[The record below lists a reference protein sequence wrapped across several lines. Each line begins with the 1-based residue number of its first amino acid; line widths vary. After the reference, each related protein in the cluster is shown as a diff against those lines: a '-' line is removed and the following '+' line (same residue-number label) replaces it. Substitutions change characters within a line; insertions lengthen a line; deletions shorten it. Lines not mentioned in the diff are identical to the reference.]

1 MISGR
6 PREMEPMLARGG
18 VMGALIRERDW
29 AGTAAG
35 VMEAWPQ
42 SLRTALSV
50 CLLSKFPM
58 FVFWGPDMV
67 QFYNDMFVP
76 VMGSKHPAGLGQPAR
91 DCWRETWDL
100 VGPMLNGVM
109 AGGEAS
115 YFDDLPVTLERSGYT
130 EECYFTFCYTPVHDE
145 AGKVGGIFGTV
156 SETTARVVGE
166 RRLQILREL
175 SDIARAVDSAAEVCA
190 HAAEVFAKHPVD
202 VPYALLY
209 LLDADDANARLAA
222 ATGLPAGD
230 PLRQPVIQLTGDGP
244 WPLAKATVH
253 MVDVKREVPYL
264 AREGFDPPSRA
275 VVMPFR
281 QSAGARPG
289 GFLVAGLNSGR
300 PLDEDYRAFA
310 SLAAGHIAAAIADAT
325 AFAAERRRA
334 QALAE
339 LDRAKSA
346 FFANV
351 SHELRTPLTLMLG
364 PLDDALSAPGGLG
377 QEQVT
382 LVRRN
387 GRRLLKLVNT
397 LLDLSRLEAGRLGA
411 AFRPVDLSAL
421 TSDLAAAFS
430 EATDRAGLEL
440 RIACEPLGEPVY
452 VDPDLWEQIVLNLV
466 SNAFK
471 FTLEG
476 RITVELR
483 AVDGHAQLAV
493 SDTGSGIPAHEV
505 ERVFERFH
513 RITTHRARSHEGAGI
528 GLALVRELVELH
540 GGTVSVQSTVG
551 RGSRFVLRVPFG
563 RAHLPVGQIQDG
575 DGLPLM
581 MSGSLFVDEA
591 LAWLPE
597 AGSGERG
604 PWAGEISHRVTG
616 APPVSAGRLDTSRAH
631 VMIVDDNSDM
641 RAYLTRLL
649 SPHWQVETVDSG
661 TTALERVRDHPPDL
675 LVADVMMPGLGGL
688 ELVGALR
695 ADPATRELPMIVLSA
710 RAGEEAAIEGLAAGA
725 DDYLAKPFSSRD
737 LIARVRANLELSR
750 LRRAA
755 AAELRAEHDRFK
767 QTLQQ
772 LPVGVI
778 LTAAPSGRVVM
789 ANEQIEEILGH
800 QLTGAVSTDENGAY
814 RGFTLQGEPLPSE
827 RSPLARAIRGGEA
840 VHGERMVY
848 ERRDGRRITVRVNAA
863 PICDEHGHPFAG
875 VVVIEDVTRQLR
887 LERLLAA
894 QRDILLLVAQGA
906 PLPEVLA
913 TIVRIAEE
921 LSQHNARASVLLR
934 SDDGRRLQHGAAPS
948 LPGAYNHAIDGITIA
963 EAAGSC
969 GTAAHRGETVIVTD
983 IQADPLWADF
993 RDLAQEHGLRACWST
1008 PIVAADGALVGTFAV
1023 YHGEPHT
1030 PGPEERSFIELLS
1043 QTAAVAIQRS
1053 RDARARAKQFSE
1065 LQTSLLPRA
1074 LAPVPGVEVAAA
1086 FHPATRY
1093 LQVGGDFYDVFPLGG
1108 GAWGFVIGDVCGHGA
1123 AAAAVTALT
1132 RHTTRAVALL
1142 EPEPGQVL
1150 ATVNAALLASD
1161 YDRFCTA
1168 VYGRL
1173 TPHAAGA
1180 SITLASGGHP
1190 APLLRRNSGETKVL
1204 DAHGPFLGVIPDPHF
1219 PQITIE
1225 LEPGNVLL
1233 LHTDGLTERN
1243 PHLRDEAELQALLT
1257 SVDGHDAHE
1266 ILEQIERQSL
1276 GPGPR
1281 RLADDVAILLL
1292 RAQSR

>member
-18 VMGALIRERDW
+18 VAGALIGERDW
-29 AGTAAG
+29 AATAVG

-100 VGPMLNGVM
+100 VGPMLAGVM

-130 EECYFTFCYTPVHDE
+130 EECYFTFCYAPVHDE
-145 AGKVGGIFGTV
+145 AGQVGGIFGTV
-156 SETTARVVGE
+156 SETTSRVVGE

-175 SDIARAVDSAAEVCA
+175 SDMARAVDSAAEVCVR
-190 HAAEVFAKHPVD
+190 AAEVFARYPVD

-209 LLDADDANARLAA
+209 LLDADGATARLAA
-222 ATGLPAGD
+222 VTGLPAGD
-230 PLRQPVIQLTGDGP
+230 PLRPPVIQLTGDGP
-244 WPLAKATVH
+244 WPFAKAAEQ
-253 MVDVKREVPYL
+253 MVDVEREVPYL

-275 VVMPFR
+275 LVMPFR
-281 QSAGARPG
+281 QSAAARAG

-364 PLDDALSAPGGLG
+364 PLDDARSASGGLG
-377 QEQVT
+377 QEQAT

-421 TSDLAAAFS
+421 TRDLAAAFS
-430 EATDRAGLEL
+430 EATERAGLEL
-440 RIACEPLGEPVY
+440 RIACGQLDEPVY

-476 RITVELR
+476 RISVELR
-483 AVDGHAQLAV
+483 AIDGYAELTV
-493 SDTGSGIPAHEV
+493 SDTGSGIPAPEM

-513 RITTHRARSHEGAGI
+513 RITTRRARSHEGAGI
-528 GLALVRELVELH
+528 GLALVRELAELH
-540 GGTVSVQSTVG
+540 GGSVSAQSTVG
-551 RGSRFVLRVPFG
+551 QGSRFTVRLPFG
-563 RAHLPVGQIQDG
+563 RAHLPVGQVQDG
-575 DGLPLM
+575 DGPPQV

-597 AGSGERG
+597 VGSAARG
-604 PWAGEISHRVTG
+604 PLAGEISDRAIA
-616 APPVSAGRLDTSRAH
+616 APAASAGRAGPH

-641 RAYLTRLL
+641 RTYLTRLL
-649 SPHWQVETVDSG
+649 SPHWQVETVDNG

-688 ELVGALR
+688 ELLGALR
-695 ADPATRELPMIVLSA
+695 ADPATRELPVIVLSA

-737 LIARVRANLELSR
+737 LIARVRTNLELSR

-755 AAELRAEHDRFK
+755 AAELRAEHDRLK

-778 LTAAPSGRVVM
+778 LTEAPSGRVVM
-789 ANEQIEEILGH
+789 ANEQVEEILGY
-800 QLTGAVSTDENGAY
+800 QLSGAVSTDENGAY
-814 RGFTLQGEPLPSE
+814 RGFTLHGEPLPVE

-840 VHGERMVY
+840 VHGDRMLY
-848 ERRDGRRITVRVNAA
+848 DRGDGRRITVQVNAA
-863 PICDEHGHPFAG
+863 PICDEQGHAFAG

-894 QRDILLLVAQGA
+894 QRDILLLVAQGV

-934 SDDGRRLQHGAAPS
+934 SDDGRHLRHGAAPS
-948 LPGAYNHAIDGITIA
+948 LPDAYNRAIDGITIA
-963 EAAGSC
+963 AAAGSC
-969 GTAAHRGETVIVTD
+969 GTAAYRGEAVIVTD

-993 RDLAQEHGLRACWST
+993 RDLAREHGLRACWST

-1030 PGPEERSFIELLS
+1030 PGPEERSFIELFAR
-1043 QTAAVAIQRS
+1043 TAAVAIQRS
-1053 RDARARAKQFSE
+1053 RDARARAEQFSE

-1086 FHPATRY
+1086 FHPATRD
-1093 LQVGGDFYDVFPLGG
+1093 LQVGGDFYDVFPLGD

-1180 SITLASGGHP
+1180 TITFASGGHP
-1190 APLLRRNSGETKVL
+1190 APLLRRNSGEIEVL
-1204 DAHGPFLGVIPDPHF
+1204 DANGPFLGVIPDPHF
-1219 PQITIE
+1219 PQITTE

-1243 PHLRDEAELQALLT
+1243 PHLRDEVALQALLT
-1257 SVDGHDAHE
+1257 SVDGRNAGE

-1276 GPGPR
+1276 GPAPR
-1281 RLADDVAILLL
+1281 RLANDVAILLL
-1292 RAQSR
+1292 RAQRR

>member
-1 MISGR
+1 MTSRR

-18 VMGALIRERDW
+18 VAGALIREHDW
-29 AGTAAG
+29 AGTPVG

-76 VMGSKHPAGLGQPAR
+76 VMGSKHPAGLGQSAR
-91 DCWRETWDL
+91 ECWQETWDL

-115 YFDDLPVTLERSGYT
+115 YFDDLPVTLERSGHT
-130 EECYFTFCYTPVHDE
+130 EECYFTFCYAPVHDE
-145 AGKVGGIFGTV
+145 AGNVGGIFGTV

-166 RRLQILREL
+166 RRLNILREL

-190 HAAEVFAKHPVD
+190 HAADVFAKHPID

-209 LLDADDANARLAA
+209 LLDADGANARLAA
-222 ATGLPAGD
+222 ASGLLADD
-230 PLRQPVIQLTGDGP
+230 PLRQPVIRLADDGP
-244 WPLAKATVH
+244 WPLAKAAEH
-253 MVDVKREVPYL
+253 MVDVEREVPYL

-275 VVMPFR
+275 LVMPFK
-281 QSAGARPG
+281 QSAGPRPG
-289 GFLVAGLNSGR
+289 GFFVAGLNSRR

-310 SLAAGHIAAAIADAT
+310 NLAAGHIAAAIADAT

-334 QALAE
+334 RALAE
-339 LDRAKSA
+339 LDLAKSA

-351 SHELRTPLTLMLG
+351 SHELRTPLTLILG
-364 PLDDALSAPGGLG
+364 PLDDAMAAAEGLG
-377 QEQVT
+377 REQVP

-387 GRRLLKLVNT
+387 GRRLLRLVNT
-397 LLDLSRLEAGRLGA
+397 LLGLSRIEAGRLDA

-421 TSDLAAAFS
+421 TTDLAAAFS
-430 EATDRAGLEL
+430 EVTERAGLDL
-440 RIACEPLGEPVY
+440 HIACEQLGEPVY

-471 FTLEG
+471 FTLKG
-476 RITVELR
+476 RIAVELA
-483 AVDGHAQLAV
+483 AVDGHAELAV
-493 SDTGSGIPAHEV
+493 SDTGSGIPAHEM
-505 ERVFERFH
+505 ERLFERFH
-513 RITTHRARSHEGAGI
+513 RITTRQARSHEGAGI
-528 GLALVRELVELH
+528 GLALVREIVELH
-540 GGTVSVQSTVG
+540 GGTMSVQSTVG
-551 RGSRFVLRVPFG
+551 QGSRFTLRLPFG
-563 RAHLPVGQIQDG
+563 RAHLPADQIQDG
-575 DGLPLM
+575 DSRPLLV
-581 MSGSLFVDEA
+581 SGSLFVDEA
-591 LAWLPE
+591 LAWLPQ
-597 AGSGERG
+597 ADSGQRD
-604 PWAGEISHRVTG
+604 PLADEISDRAIAVP
-616 APPVSAGRLDTSRAH
+616 AVSAGRLDTSSAR
-631 VMIVDDNSDM
+631 VMIVDDNADM

-649 SPHWQVETVDSG
+649 SPHWQVETVDNG
-661 TTALERVRDHPPDL
+661 TTALERVRDHPPDV
-675 LVADVMMPGLGGL
+675 LVADVMMPELGGL
-688 ELVGALR
+688 ELLSALR
-695 ADPATRELPMIVLSA
+695 ADPATRELSVILLSA

-750 LRRAA
+750 LRRTA
-755 AAELRAEHDRFK
+755 AAELRAEHDRLK

-778 LTAAPSGRVVM
+778 LTAAPSGQVVM
-789 ANEQIEEILGH
+789 ANEQIEEILGRR
-800 QLTGAVSTDENGAY
+800 LTGAMDTEEIGTY
-814 RGFTLQGEPLPSE
+814 PGFTLHGQPLPSD
-827 RSPLARAIRGGEA
+827 RSPLARAIRDGEV
-840 VHGERMVY
+840 VHGERMLY
-848 ERRDGRRITVRVNAA
+848 ARADGRRITVQVNAA
-863 PICDEHGHPFAG
+863 PICDELGRPFAG
-875 VVVIEDVTRQLR
+875 VVVVADVTRQLR

-921 LSQHNARASVLLR
+921 LSQHNARASVMLR
-934 SDDGRRLQHGAAPS
+934 SDDGRRLKHGAAPS
-948 LPGAYNHAIDGITIA
+948 LPDAYNHAIDGIVIA

-969 GTAAHRGETVIVTD
+969 GTAAHRGQTVIVTD

-993 RDLAQEHGLRACWST
+993 RDLAQQHGLRACWST

-1030 PGPEERSFIELLS
+1030 PGPEERSLVELFS
-1043 QTAAVAIQRS
+1043 RTAAVAIQRS
-1053 RDARARAKQFSE
+1053 RDARARAEQFSE

-1074 LAPVPGVEVAAA
+1074 LPPVPGVEVAAA
-1086 FHPATRY
+1086 FHPATRD
-1093 LQVGGDFYDVFPLGG
+1093 LQVGGDFYDIFLLGD

-1142 EPEPGQVL
+1142 QPETGQVL

-1173 TPHAAGA
+1173 TPHAAGV
-1180 SITLASGGHP
+1180 SITLASAGHP
-1190 APLLRRNSGETKVL
+1190 APLLRRNSGKVEVL

-1219 PQITIE
+1219 PQVTTE
-1225 LEPGNVLL
+1225 LEPGSVLL
-1233 LHTDGLTERN
+1233 LYTDGLTERN
-1243 PHLRDEAELQALLT
+1243 PHLRDETELQALLA
-1257 SVDGHDAHE
+1257 SADGHDADE

-1276 GPGPR
+1276 GPGLRQP
-1281 RLADDVAILLL
+1281 ADDVAILLL
-1292 RAQSR
+1292 RAPSR